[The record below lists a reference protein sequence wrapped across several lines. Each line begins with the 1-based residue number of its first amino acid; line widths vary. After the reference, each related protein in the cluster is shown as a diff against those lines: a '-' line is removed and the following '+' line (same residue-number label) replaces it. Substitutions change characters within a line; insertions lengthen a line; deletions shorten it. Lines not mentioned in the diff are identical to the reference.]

1 LFYLSPIDHCLS
13 DSAGN
18 DRIVAGGCSDI
29 IYQERGGDDWILGG
43 EGRDGIGIVLGV
55 PSGNDIIEGGAG
67 ADLIWGGD
75 GNDQIFAE
83 NSGEMEDVRNSVE
96 RIACSVEKR
105 GRAKLQDISLSA
117 NRSTLY
123 AKKKF
128 LTTGYLKNY
137 NGSYYTTDPYY
148 AGGPSEATPS
158 SHVHNEQCRGYEQ
171 CDASRVYPKRY
182 ALYTIYE
189 GGIHA

>member
-18 DRIVAGGCSDI
+18 DSIVAGGCSDI
-29 IYQERGGDDWILGG
+29 IYQGRGGDDWILGG

-96 RIACSVEKR
+96 RIACIAEKR

-123 AKKKF
+123 ANKLF
-128 LTTGYLKNY
+128 CHKNVLDNRMSEKLQLGTFY
-137 NGSYYTTDPYY
+137 N
-148 AGGPSEATPS
+148 
-158 SHVHNEQCRGYEQ
+158 
-171 CDASRVYPKRY
+171 
-182 ALYTIYE
+182 
-189 GGIHA
+189 